1 MRAKQRI
8 AHPNR
13 ESWFILFY
21 GTLMISTNVRYL
33 DQIAET
39 LPNTVSISLPAI
51 TDAGI
56 FKRLIQSMKGQ
67 AQVEQLAKAGIST
80 AQACNFIGDSLSR
93 LIFHYVPMTTIANI
107 PRFFP
112 TCEPLLYSH
121 LLSKRPLEGAEGN
134 TETLSPTTLLCAIVG
149 LRPEQID
156 ENTVVTSYGIDS
168 LGGRQGRLHLEI
180 LFIGFFFSQLYV
192 SVQS

>member
-1 MRAKQRI
+1 
-8 AHPNR
+8 
-13 ESWFILFY
+13 
-21 GTLMISTNVRYL
+21 MISANVRYL
-33 DQIAET
+33 DRIAET
-39 LPNTVSISLPAI
+39 LPNTISISLPAI

-80 AQACNFIGDSLSR
+80 AQACNFIGDCLSR
-93 LIFHYVPMTTIANI
+93 RISHYVPMAAITNI

-121 LLSKRPLEGAEGN
+121 LLPKRPLLGEGAEGN
-134 TETLSPTTLLCAIVG
+134 TETKSPTTLLCAIVG

-156 ENTVVTSYGIDS
+156 ENTAVTSFGIDS
-168 LGGRQGRLHLEI
+168 LGGMQGRLHLEI
-180 LFIGFFFSQLYV
+180 LFIRFFFSQLRV
-192 SVQS
+192 SV